1 MSFAPSQPSLNSSIR
16 WSRGARAGGPVPLD
30 FPMGWGKGKVFDW
43 YKRIRSTSIAS
54 AQLRKEYEE
63 PFRHEF
69 ILVSLQGGGYCRLD
83 RRGDPNL
90 PTQTIRS
97 NGSDAYDTIHEL
109 TNIDGMDSESECL
122 VRLQFNGTID
132 LSFLLFICFHIRS
145 DPKTQRYTLQR
156 FNCYFFSWTIASVL
170 ARHSVIWST
179 PEQLSAKV
187 QLTAMLKKR
196 AVDPIAK
203 HAAKRAMDC
212 VSAVCLSTLQ
222 PRLRKV
228 LRKHLR
234 PTGFIPVCVLK
245 QVVSV
250 WMKRNM
256 QPRMEAVMREVVGS
270 AMTATLESTIESLL
284 DSRSSV
290 MRTTLSGT
298 LWFDT
303 VREAL
308 RKTAKS
314 ALRDAIWSLMMKTLK
329 AANDADIAVP
339 QPYVHVATTCPQEDS
354 PSDPTTGLDSG
365 FAEPLKN
372 APGSDSLKTRKWRVG
387 GLLDRFLVTGATAI
401 VDNSY
406 DTAICSSWGM
416 SGGLGGDAQTYEEW
430 VTSWNPLWDTV
441 REHARSE
448 GQAVVQDI
456 VLTEGPDAG
465 RDHIW
470 SAVWEA
476 LDAGF
481 ETSRPLVRDYMW
493 DTFEYATETVVDV
506 VSDVVFSAL
515 QETSQHV
522 LHASLNRTERKGFPH
537 WTEVTHVELQDW
549 IKKRIQKHSD
559 QILRV
564 GLGSN
569 TAIQND
575 IREAMGRV
583 WELVSKHENAR
594 GIMEI
599 GVHYKPEDTV

>member
-1 MSFAPSQPSLNSSIR
+1 MSFAPSQPSFNSSIQ

-30 FPMGWGKGKVFDW
+30 FPLGWGKGRVFDW
-43 YKRIRSTSIAS
+43 YKHMGSTSVAS
-54 AQLRKEYEE
+54 VQLRKEYEE

-69 ILVSLQGGGYCRLD
+69 ILVSLQGGNYCRLD

-90 PTQTIRS
+90 PTQTIRA
-97 NGSDAYDTIHEL
+97 NGSDAHDTIYEL
-109 TNIDGMDSESECL
+109 TDIDGIDSESESL
-122 VRLQFNGTID
+122 IQLQFNGTID
-132 LSFLLFICFHIRS
+132 LSFLLFICFNIRS

-156 FNCYFFSWTIASVL
+156 FNCYFFSWTITSVL

-179 PEQLSAKV
+179 PEQLSAKA
-187 QLTAMLKKR
+187 QLTETLKKR

-245 QVVSV
+245 QVVSI

-256 QPRMEAVMREVVGS
+256 QPRMEAVMRDVVGS
-270 AMTATLESTIESLL
+270 AMTTTLESTIESLL

-290 MRTTLSGT
+290 MRTTLSST
-298 LWFDT
+298 LWFDA

-308 RKTAKS
+308 RKTAQV

-329 AANDADIAVP
+329 AANEADISVP
-339 QPYVHVATTCPQEDS
+339 QPYVPVVTTPPQDPSLVDLAIQPDS
-354 PSDPTTGLDSG
+354 GSTKPTTLSSG
-365 FAEPLKN
+365 DNDVQA
-372 APGSDSLKTRKWRVG
+372 RKWRVG
-387 GLLDRFLVTGATAI
+387 GLLDKFLVTGATAI

-430 VTSWNPLWDTV
+430 VVSWDSLWGTV

-456 VLTEGPDAG
+456 AKTEGPDAG
-465 RDHIW
+465 RDQIW
-470 SAVWEA
+470 DVVWEE

-481 ETSRPLVRDYMW
+481 ELSRPLVRDYMW
-493 DTFEYATETVVDV
+493 DSFEYATQTVVDV
-506 VSDVVFSAL
+506 VSDV
-515 QETSQHV
+515 
-522 LHASLNRTERKGFPH
+522 ERKGFPH
-537 WTEVTHVELQDW
+537 WTKVTHAELQEW
-549 IKKRIQKHSD
+549 IKKRIQKHGD
-559 QILRV
+559 HVLRV

-569 TAIQND
+569 TAVQND

-583 WELVSKHENAR
+583 WESVSKHENPATPS
-594 GIMEI
+594 
-599 GVHYKPEDTV
+599 KPSAIHQHENAV